1 MITSRS
7 IHRAAQNRPAFTIT
21 ELLVVIVIFVL
32 IVGIAIPA
40 FKSMIESSER
50 ALAEN
55 QLRVGLSSAR
65 NAAIQNASSDAA
77 AVFFFEPG
85 GRLSIVPCI
94 SVGFLGDRELN
105 GATATGRTN
114 ASREVFVPLATG
126 TPVQLPKNWLIRAYT
141 PANTV
146 SGADVDPQTGNAN
159 GWYDSLSL
167 GGGPGSDPS
176 SNGHWIF
183 PETNFFNPAAANIET
198 RGWQRQTFM
207 VRFKNGT
214 GELDASNRTLCLVID
229 PIAAEGF
236 RTGAPYSQFRLDQAA
251 DLASAVRRLLESKT
265 LSAADQNDRL
275 KVLGDTSIDSVLAR
289 PVTELSVY
297 NERSLTAGLASAL
310 QYRGSNRVTGT
321 IYADPAQSDG
331 PELDSTLFG
340 SGGADLLSVND
351 AIGRWIEGRLR
362 EGNAAGGELI
372 ETDSRI
378 FTLQRYLGQV
388 QELRD

>member
-1 MITSRS
+1 MATNASR
-7 IHRAAQNRPAFTIT
+7 RVRGFTIT

-32 IVGIAIPA
+32 IIGIAIPA

-55 QLRVGLSSAR
+55 QLRVGLSAAR
-65 NAAIQNASSDAA
+65 NAAIQNPAADAA

-94 SVGFLGDRELN
+94 SVGFLGDREMN
-105 GATATGRTN
+105 GSTATGRTG
-114 ASREVFVPLATG
+114 ADREVFVPLATG
-126 TPVQLPKNWLIRAYT
+126 TPVQLPRNWMVRAYT

-146 SGADVDPQTGNAN
+146 SGSNADPATGNAN

-176 SNGHWIF
+176 ATGHWIF
-183 PETNFFNPAAANIET
+183 PETNFFNAAAATIESN
-198 RGWQRQTFM
+198 GWQRQTFM

-229 PIAAEGF
+229 PIASEGF
-236 RTGAPYSQFRLDQAA
+236 RTSAPYSQFRLDQAS
-251 DLASAVRRLLESKT
+251 DLASSVRRLLEAKT
-265 LSAADQNDRL
+265 LSVTDQNDRL
-275 KVLGDTSIDSVLAR
+275 KVLGDTSIDSILAR

-310 QYRGSNRVTGT
+310 QYRGTNRVTGT
-321 IYADPAQSDG
+321 MYSDPAQSDG
-331 PELDSTLFG
+331 PELDSTLFAA
-340 SGGADLLSVND
+340 GGADLLSVND

-362 EGNAAGGELI
+362 EGNSSGGDLI

>member
-1 MITSRS
+1 MSTS
-7 IHRAAQNRPAFTIT
+7 PARYQHSRRRERGFTIT

-32 IVGIAIPA
+32 IIGIAIPA

-65 NAAIQNASSDAA
+65 NAAIQNASADAA
-77 AVFFFEPG
+77 AVFFFQPG

-94 SVGFLGDRELN
+94 SVGFLGDKEMN
-105 GATATGRTN
+105 GATATGRTGAN
-114 ASREVFVPLATG
+114 REVFVPLSTG
-126 TPVQLPKNWLIRAYT
+126 TPVQLPKNWLVRAYT
-141 PANTV
+141 PANAV
-146 SGADVDPQTGNAN
+146 SGSDVDPSTGNAN

-167 GGGPGSDPS
+167 SGGPGSDPS
-176 SNGHWIF
+176 ATGHWIF
-183 PETNFFNPAAANIET
+183 PETGFFNPAGANVET
-198 RGWQRQTFM
+198 KGWQRQTFM

-229 PIAAEGF
+229 PIASEEF
-236 RTGAPYSQFRLDQAA
+236 RTGSPYSQFRIDQAS
-251 DLASAVRRLLESKT
+251 DLASSVRRLLESKT
-265 LSAADQNDRL
+265 LSVTDQNNRL

-297 NERSLTAGLASAL
+297 NERSLSAGLASAL

-331 PELDSTLFG
+331 PALDSSLFAA
-340 SGGADLLSVND
+340 GGADLLSVND

-362 EGNAAGGELI
+362 EGN
-372 ETDSRI
+372 S
-378 FTLQRYLGQV
+378 
-388 QELRD
+388 